1 MKQNDE
7 LAVLLQPSAHFTH
20 VVAILKFED
29 LEVGDKLTS
38 VAVSIVYSTQEIQ
51 TYINWEYNNISKIMW
66 ILRKHFETQSNW
78 L

>member
-38 VAVSIVYSTQEIQ
+38 VAVSIVYSTREIQ
-51 TYINWEYNNISKIMW
+51 TYIN
-66 ILRKHFETQSNW
+66 
-78 L
+78 